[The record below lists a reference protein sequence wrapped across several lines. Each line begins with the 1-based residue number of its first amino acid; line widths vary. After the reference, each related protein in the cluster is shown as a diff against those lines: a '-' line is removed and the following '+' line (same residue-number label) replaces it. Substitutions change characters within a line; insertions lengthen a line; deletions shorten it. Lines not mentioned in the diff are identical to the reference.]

1 MASIA
6 AQLML
11 ILLIGNV
18 ISSIDF
24 DPSGIFVATIDAFG
38 VCLISDISTNSYVG
52 HKNIGTCYGNAI
64 L

>member
-1 MASIA
+1 MASIN

-11 ILLIGNV
+11 VFIIGNV
-18 ISSIDF
+18 ITSIDF
-24 DPSGIFVATIDAFG
+24 DPSGILVATIDAFG
-38 VCLISDISTNSYVG
+38 VCLISDVSTNSYVG